1 MFQSFGYT
9 VMSLNRIRI
18 DFIKLSS
25 LELGKYRELDETEIE
40 KLLNNN
46 MSLTLTFLSIIR

>member
-9 VMSLNRIRI
+9 VISLNRIRI

-46 MSLTLTFLSIIR
+46 MR